1 VIWVLSMLGV
11 GLMAFGVSGY
21 VRSLRAELPSGHRWN
36 IVLILTGVLLL
47 AAVMC
52 IELVVSL

>member
-1 VIWVLSMLGV
+1 MIWVLSILGV
-11 GLMAFGVSGY
+11 CLMAFGVFRY
-21 VRSLRAELPSGHRWN
+21 VRSLGVELPRGRRWN
-36 IVLILTGVLLL
+36 MVLILTGVLLL

>member
-1 VIWVLSMLGV
+1 
-11 GLMAFGVSGY
+11 MAFGVSGY

>member
-1 VIWVLSMLGV
+1 
-11 GLMAFGVSGY
+11 MAFGVFGY
-21 VRSLRAELPSGHRWN
+21 VRSLGVELPRGRRWN
-36 IVLILTGVLLL
+36 MVLILTGVLLL

>member
-1 VIWVLSMLGV
+1 VIWVLSILGV
-11 GLMAFGVSGY
+11 CLMAFGVFGY
-21 VRSLRAELPSGHRWN
+21 VRSLGVELPRGRRWN
-36 IVLILTGVLLL
+36 MVLILTGVLLL